1 MCALRRKSELREKP
15 DCSDSMTEGHEI
27 PYLREVLVFLLA
39 SVTLVPLFQRLGT
52 SPILVYLA
60 IGAMVGPFGLGFVE
74 DAEGVRRLA
83 ELGVVFLLF
92 TIGLELSVERLWSLR
107 RYVFGF
113 GALQVL
119 VSAAAIALVA
129 WAWGNQPA
137 AAILVGAALALSSTA
152 IVTQLLIERGELAS
166 LTGRPTFAVLLFQD
180 LAVVPIL
187 FMVTIFGQSQAQSG
201 ADSLAL
207 DLLIALGR
215 AALALLVIALLGRL
229 LLRPL
234 FHLVAGRHS
243 PELFM
248 ATTLLVII
256 GTAWATDQAGLSMAS
271 GAFLAGLLLA
281 ETEFRHQI
289 ESDIQ
294 PFKGLLLGLFFISV
308 GMAIDFA
315 TVADRAVWVV
325 ASVLGLMLLKAAIA
339 GGLALAFRLPPAIAL
354 RCGLLLS
361 QGGEFAFVI
370 VGAAMLAG
378 LIPPAVAQFMVI
390 VAGLTMVATPP
401 AAALAR
407 RLSEA
412 LAARASTRPSD
423 PLVAGT
429 EDLEGHVII
438 AGYGRVGQTVA
449 RFLDA
454 QKVSYVALDLD
465 PARVRVS
472 REKGRPVHFGNAC
485 RHEVLKRVGAA
496 RAASIVITLDDFHAA
511 GKVLEITRNAWPAL
525 RTFVRAR
532 DRAHAADLL
541 VQGATLVVPETVES
555 SLQLAGQVLQSVGT
569 PRDAVNQLID
579 QTREAELPPAVR
591 TASDSRA

>member
-1 MCALRRKSELREKP
+1 MAEA
-15 DCSDSMTEGHEI
+15 HEI

-39 SVTLVPLFQRLGT
+39 SVFLVPVFQRIGT
-52 SPILVYLA
+52 SPILVYQA
-60 IGAMVGPFGLGFVE
+60 IGAIVGPFGLAFVE

-92 TIGLELSVERLWSLR
+92 TIGLELSIERLWSLR

-119 VSAAAIALVA
+119 VTAVAIALVA
-129 WAWGNQPA
+129 WAWGNPPP

-152 IVTQLLIERGELAS
+152 FVTQLLIERGELAS
-166 LTGRPTFAVLLFQD
+166 PVGRPTFAVLLFQD

-187 FMVTIFGQSQAQSG
+187 FMVTVFGQSQGQG
-201 ADSLAL
+201 GGESLAL
-207 DLLIALGR
+207 GLLSALGR
-215 AALALLVIALLGRL
+215 AALALVVIVFLGRL

-234 FHLVAGRHS
+234 FHLVAGQRS

-248 ATTLLVII
+248 AMTLLVII
-256 GTAWATDQAGLSMAS
+256 GTAWATERAGLSMAS

-315 TVADRAVWVV
+315 AVADRAVWVV
-325 ASVLGLMLLKAAIA
+325 ASVLGLMLLKASIA
-339 GGLALAFRLPPAIAL
+339 GGLALAFRLPRSVAL
-354 RCGLLLS
+354 RCGLLLA

-370 VGAAMLAG
+370 VGAAMLTG

-401 AAALAR
+401 VAGLAR
-407 RLSEA
+407 HLSEA
-412 LAARASTRPSD
+412 LAARESARSSD
-423 PLVAGT
+423 HLAAAT
-429 EDLEGHVII
+429 EGLEGHVII

-454 QKVSYVALDLD
+454 QKVPYVALDLD
-465 PARVRVS
+465 PARVLAS
-472 REKGRPVHFGNAC
+472 REEGRPVHYGNAC
-485 RHEVLKRVGAA
+485 RRDVLARVGAD
-496 RAASIVITLDDFHAA
+496 RAASVVITLDDFRAA
-511 GKVLEITRNAWPAL
+511 GQLLAIVRHAWPEL
-525 RTFVRAR
+525 ETFVRAR

-541 VQGATLVVPETVES
+541 DRGATLVVPETVES
-555 SLQLAGQVLQSVGT
+555 SLQLAGQVLQAVGT

-579 QTREAELPPAVR
+579 QTREAELLLKGP
-591 TASDSRA
+591 

>member
-1 MCALRRKSELREKP
+1 
-15 DCSDSMTEGHEI
+15 MTEGHEI

-39 SVTLVPLFQRLGT
+39 SVFLVPLFRRLGT

-60 IGAMVGPFGLGFVE
+60 IGAIVGPFGLGFVE

-92 TIGLELSVERLWSLR
+92 TIGLELSMERLWSLR

-119 VSAAAIALVA
+119 ISAVAIALVA
-129 WAWGNQPA
+129 WAWGNSPA

-152 IVTQLLIERGELAS
+152 FVTQLLIERAELAS
-166 LTGRPTFAVLLFQD
+166 PVGRPTFAVLLFQD

-187 FMVTIFGQSQAQSG
+187 FMVAIFGQAEAKGG
-201 ADSLAL
+201 AEPLAL
-207 DLLIALGR
+207 GLMIALGR
-215 AALALLVIALLGRL
+215 AGLALLVIVLLGRL

-248 ATTLLVII
+248 AMTLLVII

-281 ETEFRHQI
+281 ETEFRHQV

-315 TVADRAVWVV
+315 AVADRAFWVI

-339 GGLALAFRLPPAIAL
+339 SALGLAFRLPPAIAL

-390 VAGLTMVATPP
+390 VAGLTMVMTPP
-401 AAALAR
+401 VAALAR

-412 LAARASTRPSD
+412 LAARDSERSSGHLA
-423 PLVAGT
+423 T
-429 EDLEGHVII
+429 ETEGLEGHVII

-454 QKVSYVALDLD
+454 QKVPYVALDLD
-465 PARVRVS
+465 PARVLAS
-472 REKGRPVHFGNAC
+472 RERGQPVHFGNAC
-485 RHEVLKRVGAA
+485 RHDVLERFGAE
-496 RAASIVITLDDFHAA
+496 RAASMVITLDDFRAA
-511 GKVLEITRNAWPAL
+511 GKLLAIARSAWPEL
-525 RTFVRAR
+525 QTFVRAR
-532 DRAHAADLL
+532 DRSHAADLL
-541 VQGATLVVPETVES
+541 ARGATLVVPETVES
-555 SLQLAGQVLQSVGT
+555 SLQLAGQVLQAVGT

-579 QTREAELPPAVR
+579 QTREAELLPQRAPAARAV
-591 TASDSRA
+591 ADS

>member
-1 MCALRRKSELREKP
+1 
-15 DCSDSMTEGHEI
+15 MTEGHEI

-39 SVTLVPLFQRLGT
+39 SVFLVPVFQRLGT

-60 IGAMVGPFGLGFVE
+60 IGAVVGPFGLAVVE

-107 RYVFGF
+107 RYVFGL
-113 GALQVL
+113 GVLQVL
-119 VSAAAIALVA
+119 ITAVVIALAA
-129 WAWGNQPA
+129 WAWGNPPV

-152 IVTQLLIERGELAS
+152 FVTQLLIERGELGS
-166 LTGRPTFAVLLFQD
+166 PVGRPTFAVLLFQD

-187 FMVTIFGQSQAQSG
+187 FMVTIFGQSQGQDG
-201 ADSLAL
+201 AEPLVMGLLA
-207 DLLIALGR
+207 ALGR
-215 AALALLVIALLGRL
+215 AGLALLVILLLGRL

-234 FHLVAGRHS
+234 FRLVAGRNS

-248 ATTLLVII
+248 AMTLLVII

-315 TVADRAVWVV
+315 AVADRAFWVV
-325 ASVLGLMLLKAAIA
+325 ASVLGLILLKAVIA
-339 GGLALAFRLPPAIAL
+339 GGLALAFRLPPSVAL
-354 RCGLLLS
+354 RSGLLLA

-370 VGAAMLAG
+370 VGAAMISG
-378 LIPPAVAQFMVI
+378 LILPEVAQFMVI
-390 VAGLTMVATPP
+390 VAGLTMVATPLV
-401 AAALAR
+401 AELAR
-407 RLSEA
+407 RLAET
-412 LAARASTRPSD
+412 LAARESARASDHLAT
-423 PLVAGT
+423 AT
-429 EDLEGHVII
+429 EDLNGHVII

-449 RFLDA
+449 RLLDA
-454 QKVSYVALDLD
+454 QKVAYVALDLD
-465 PARVRVS
+465 PARVLAS
-472 REKGRPVHFGNAC
+472 RERGRPVHYGNAC
-485 RHEVLKRVGAA
+485 RRDVLARVGAD
-496 RAASIVITLDDFHAA
+496 RAASVVITLDDSRAA
-511 GKVLEITRNAWPAL
+511 GQVLAIVRNVWPEVQ
-525 RTFVRAR
+525 TFVRAR

-541 VQGATLVVPETVES
+541 DRGATLVVPETVES
-555 SLQLAGQVLQSVGT
+555 SLQLAGQVLQAIGT

-579 QTREAELPPAVR
+579 QTRETELLPQEAAAPRA
-591 TASDSRA
+591 AADS